1 MNTEVADEVEDVTEK
16 DDRDMTNNTMTSIIM
31 IGNTIAET
39 RTPVIQVSTVNGAVS
54 DQVALLGPSL
64 LVPCRHDP
72 ALDIVEADTRNIVNM
87 TITTGEESIDL
98 TINNQRNGLE
108 TQTKALMTSVYG
120 LIRFTLESCNV
131 TLNIFQDFVFT
142 DFKQE
147 RQCLWNYRLLK
158 SLLGIKN

>member
-1 MNTEVADEVEDVTEK
+1 MNKSNTTVPTRVEVATRTKRVNTEVADEVEDVTEK

-87 TITTGEESIDL
+87 TITTGEESID
-98 TINNQRNGLE
+98 
-108 TQTKALMTSVYG
+108 
-120 LIRFTLESCNV
+120 
-131 TLNIFQDFVFT
+131 
-142 DFKQE
+142 
-147 RQCLWNYRLLK
+147 
-158 SLLGIKN
+158 